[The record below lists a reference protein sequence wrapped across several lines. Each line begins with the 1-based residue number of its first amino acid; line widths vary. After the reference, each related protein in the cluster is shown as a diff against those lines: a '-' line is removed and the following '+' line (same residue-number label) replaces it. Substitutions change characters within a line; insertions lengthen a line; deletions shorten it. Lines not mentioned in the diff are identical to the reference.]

1 MTVGSDSFCLIF
13 FDSLLP
19 YLKSCYIQMPIF
31 GKFNTASIGFFF
43 FLGDGSVRS
52 CSLSIKTPFGFKGFY
67 QLTETPLL

>member
-43 FLGDGSVRS
+43 FFWEMVASAPALYQSRHHSVLRDFTS
-52 CSLSIKTPFGFKGFY
+52 
-67 QLTETPLL
+67 